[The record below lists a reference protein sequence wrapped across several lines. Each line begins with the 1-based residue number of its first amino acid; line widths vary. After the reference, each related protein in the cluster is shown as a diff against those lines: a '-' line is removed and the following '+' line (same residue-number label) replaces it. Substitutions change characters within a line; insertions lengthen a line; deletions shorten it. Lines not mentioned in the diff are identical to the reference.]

1 MSFGLSEVKKLVQD
15 NSIAFPGLGLS
26 FNPSRVAFEVFGISV
41 YWYGVIIGIGFVL
54 GLLYAMTRIKR
65 EGIKEDDFLLTL
77 IISLPVSV
85 ICARIYYIVFYSSL
99 YIVDGKFD
107 LSRAISIRD
116 GGLAIYG
123 GVIGAF
129 LCALIICKIKK
140 ISFLKIG
147 DSVSISFLIG
157 QGIGRWGNF
166 INREAYG
173 SVTDLPWRMEI
184 YDMAASARICVHPTF
199 LYESIW
205 NLVGALLLHLYYKHK
220 KFNGEILLM
229 YIAWYG
235 LGRMFIE
242 GLRTDSLYFFNTD
255 IRVSQALAA
264 ISLIVSV
271 LIIIIV
277 RIKKKKEFEGSI

>member
-1 MSFGLSEVKKLVQD
+1 MSAD
-15 NSIAFPGLGLS
+15 NAIVFPGLGLS
-26 FNPSRVAFEVFGISV
+26 FNPSRVAFEIFGISV
-41 YWYGVIIGIGFVL
+41 YWYGVIIGIGFIL
-54 GLLYAMTRIKR
+54 GLIYAMTRIKH
-65 EGIKEDDFLLTL
+65 EGIKEDDFLLAL

-85 ICARIYYIVFYSSL
+85 ICARAYYVIFYSSL

-107 LSRAISIRD
+107 FVRAISIRD

-129 LCALIICKIKK
+129 LCAFIICRIKK
-140 ISFLKIG
+140 INFLKLS
-147 DSVSISFLIG
+147 DSVSVSFLIG

-173 SVTDLPWRMEI
+173 GITDLPWRMEI
-184 YDMAASARICVHPTF
+184 YDFAVGARICVHPTF

-205 NLVGALLLHLYYKHK
+205 NLLGALFLHLYYKHK

-229 YIAWYG
+229 YIVWYG

-242 GLRTDSLYFFNTD
+242 GLRTDSLYFFDTG
-255 IRVSQALAA
+255 IRVSQAVAA
-264 ISLIVSV
+264 ISLVTAV
-271 LIIIIV
+271 VIIIIV
-277 RIKKKKEFEGSI
+277 RVKMKKSKSEGV